1 VVRPFESARIW
12 GRTEALARA
21 LAEEVELPFP
31 VEVAPSAQEA
41 LAGADVIAT
50 TTASPEPIVARDW
63 LAPGAHIN
71 AVGSSIPTA
80 REIDAETMAM
90 AALFADRRESFYAE
104 AGDYLL
110 AVDEIGAREVRAELG
125 EVLTGA
131 REGRRDGEELTLFKS
146 LGLAAED
153 LAAVEHLYRRASEN
167 GTGQRV
173 EL

>member
-1 VVRPFESARIW
+1 VRTFESARIW
-12 GRTEALARA
+12 GRTEALARS
-21 LAEEVELPFP
+21 LAEDVDVPFP
-31 VEVAPSAQEA
+31 VEVASSPQEA
-41 LAGADVIAT
+41 VAGADVVAT
-50 TTASPEPIVARDW
+50 TTGSPEPIVAREW

-80 REIDAETMAM
+80 REIDAATMAT

-110 AVDEIGAREVRAELG
+110 AVDEIGPREVRAELG
-125 EVLTGA
+125 EVLAGA
-131 REGRRDGEELTLFKS
+131 AEGRRDDEEVTLFKS

-153 LAAVEHLYRRASEN
+153 LAAVEHLYRRATET
-167 GTGQRV
+167 GAGQRV